1 MITNR
6 KTGLLQWHSGKESAC
21 NAGDVGLIP
30 GLGQSLGEG
39 KGNPLQCSCLGSPM
53 DIGAWW
59 VAVHGVTKSQTGLGD

>member
-30 GLGQSLGEG
+30 GLGRFPEERN
-39 KGNPLQCSCLGSPM
+39 GNQFQYS
-53 DIGAWW
+53 
-59 VAVHGVTKSQTGLGD
+59 